1 MKIETTA
8 NSALRV
14 REGGRERGREGREER
29 RGGGVF
35 LFVNCDY
42 FLIFR
47 QDLRNFLQSW
57 RDRDKRNRKK

>member
-14 REGGRERGREGREER
+14 REGRERGKGRKGGG
-29 RGGGVF
+29 GGGVF
-35 LFVNCDY
+35 LFVNHDY

-47 QDLRNFLQSW
+47 QDSRNFLQSW

>member
-14 REGGRERGREGREER
+14 REGGRKGG
-29 RGGGVF
+29 RGGGERRVF
-35 LFVNCDY
+35 LFVNHDY